1 MVLNL
6 GKMIIVLGAVLIAVG
21 LLLML
26 VGRTHL
32 PIGRLPGDII
42 YRRKSFAFYFP
53 LTTSI
58 LLSIVLS
65 LVFYFLS
72 RLHR

>member
-1 MVLNL
+1 VLNL
-6 GKMIIVLGAVLIAVG
+6 GKLIVVLGAVLVAVG

-26 VGRTHL
+26 VGRTH
-32 PIGRLPGDII
+32 PHIGRLPGDIL
-42 YRRKSFAFYFP
+42 YRRGNFTFYFP

-58 LLSIVLS
+58 VLSIVLT

-72 RLHR
+72 RLYR